1 MSRILDAFLTHRT
14 ALRRFLSRFLSNAQ
28 DVEDVA
34 QETFL
39 RVFASDANVIM
50 PKAYLFRVARNLALT
65 HVAAARKIPTAPL
78 EDFDPSDI
86 LADDGAASIDAG
98 VDARRRLI
106 LLAEAIATLPPQC
119 RRVFMLRRV
128 HGVPYKDI
136 AAQMNVSVGTIEKQV
151 AAGLAR
157 CVESLRRHGYE
168 FEDPKGAAADTA
180 PGPARKHKGGGE
192 I

>member
-1 MSRILDAFLTHRT
+1 MSRILEAFLTHRA
-14 ALRRFLSRFLSNAQ
+14 ALKRFLSRFLANAQ
-28 DVEDVA
+28 DVEDIA

-39 RVFASDANVIM
+39 RVFANDANVIM
-50 PKAYLFRVARNLALT
+50 PKAYIFRVARNLALT
-65 HVAAARKIPTAPL
+65 HAAAARKIPTAPL
-78 EDFDPSDI
+78 EDFEASDI
-86 LADDGAASIDAG
+86 LSDDGAAFMDAG
-98 VDARRRLI
+98 VDARKRLA
-106 LLAEAIATLPPQC
+106 LLAEAIASLPPQC

-157 CVESLRRHGYE
+157 CVEHLRRHGYE
-168 FEDPKGAAADTA
+168 FEDPKGVASESPPKSAW
-180 PGPARKHKGGGE
+180 KQKGGGE